1 MTKYF
6 GAMQLHLC
14 KWQFNHL
21 FGLVKYFGAITLQPT
36 LSLLWNYYSNGF
48 KLIFNNGEIRET
60 NLEPLIG
67 DYVSLKNIQTA
78 RIDPEWGC
86 LEFNAGMVD
95 IEPNTL
101 YLHII

>member
-1 MTKYF
+1 MAIQSSFWF
-6 GAMQLHLC
+6 GEIFWC
-14 KWQFNHL
+14 
-21 FGLVKYFGAITLQPT
+21 
-36 LSLLWNYYSNGF
+36 NYIAAYIVAFMELF

>member
-1 MTKYF
+1 MK
-6 GAMQLHLC
+6 L
-14 KWQFNHL
+14 KQFEHC
-21 FGLVKYFGAITLQPT
+21 
-36 LSLLWNYYSNGF
+36 NGYVF

-101 YLHII
+101 YHFSSYKKDEFPNNKPCLEKMK

>member
-1 MTKYF
+1 MK
-6 GAMQLHLC
+6 L
-14 KWQFNHL
+14 KQFEHC
-21 FGLVKYFGAITLQPT
+21 
-36 LSLLWNYYSNGF
+36 NGYVF
-48 KLIFNNGEIRET
+48 KLIFNNDEIRET

-95 IEPNTL
+95 IEPKTL
-101 YLHII
+101 YRFSSYKKDEFPNNKNCLEEMK